1 MFNFSRKKQIKIIV
15 GVACLASVAFYLAYG
30 YISKL
35 PKKVTN
41 FEGIALGM
49 DMSEV
54 KYILGY
60 PDFVL
65 YPVEDIN
72 KVKGKPMM
80 AQLFATKE
88 QIERSANGVNDFYDW
103 QFNRVAKL
111 IYIGFD
117 SSNNKVNS
125 IGCYVDAK
133 EYIGAGTC
141 AVNNIQAL
149 DSEEVIFDK
158 LGSPSSSIIDN
169 STKTI
174 TYNKYNMK
182 IKLVKKTAYYIIVEE
197 LN

>member
-1 MFNFSRKKQIKIIV
+1 MLKKFLKIALIV
-15 GVACLASVAFYLAYG
+15 GMACLASVAFYLAYG

-35 PKKVTN
+35 PKKVIN
-41 FEGIALGM
+41 FEGVALGM

-60 PDFVL
+60 PDSVL
-65 YPVEDIN
+65 YPVEDFN
-72 KVKGKPMM
+72 KGKGKPMM
-80 AQLFATKE
+80 AQMLATKE

-103 QFNRVAKL
+103 QFNRGAKR
-111 IYIGFD
+111 IDIGFD

-133 EYIGAGTC
+133 DYINAGTC

-149 DSEEVIFDK
+149 DSEEVILEK
-158 LGSPSSSIIDN
+158 LGKPSSSIIDN

-174 TYNKYNMK
+174 TYNKYNLK
-182 IKLVKKTAYYIIVEE
+182 INLVKKTAYYIIVEE